1 MFHSVDGL
9 SRKDRNK
16 GKQFIASVAT
26 TLGIEVPNSRAALM
40 QYRETAGPVV
50 TFSKYTDLE
59 AFFDALY
66 RLPAETGKNQI
77 DVAIREANRQI
88 FSSESRAAVSR
99 VAVILMFGKTY
110 DIEMAEIAAVD
121 LHSKGVKLFIVHVGS
136 IEEFDIASLR
146 KLVTNKNNVL
156 NANKIDDLMDLV
168 LPLHDKIVE
177 ESGNNKLGS
186 ENVLSHVTVK
196 KQQR

>member
-196 KQQR
+196 NNN

>member
-1 MFHSVDGL
+1 
-9 SRKDRNK
+9 
-16 GKQFIASVAT
+16 
-26 TLGIEVPNSRAALM
+26 M
-40 QYRETAGPVV
+40 QYRETASPVV

-121 LHSKGVKLFIVHVGS
+121 LHSKGVKLFVVHVGS

-168 LPLHDKIVE
+168 LPLHHKIVE
-177 ESGNNKLGS
+177 ESGNNELSS
-186 ENVLSHVTVK
+186 ENVLSHVIVK